1 MNSFHVRLGTFNL
14 FDETLLYLVATGF
27 GWFFLVGR
35 GFRLGRA
42 ERAGCCEDKMN
53 KRDRDFSGMKMKGV
67 GIGIGKDWNGSE
79 GIGIVMKGH
88 LNHISI
94 EMY

>member
-53 KRDRDFSGMKMKGV
+53 KRDRDR
-67 GIGIGKDWNGSE
+67 E
-79 GIGIVMKGH
+79 GLEWERRDRDSDERTLKPH
-88 LNHISI
+88 
-94 EMY
+94 